1 MLPRAEELHGEN
13 RVTQILACTIGA
25 QAIAL
30 LFVLGRVIS
39 RVFVIGILGWDDILI
54 VFAWLNGLVLSI
66 LFCVA
71 TEYGQGYRLENV
83 PLDLLA
89 NSFSIT
95 YITLI
100 LYQLA
105 LCFTKLSILVF
116 YLRVFPAR
124 RERLLSWGTII
135 FMAVASIPI
144 LIVDILQCN
153 PATQSSFFSP
163 DVVCLPPMPILI
175 TSTVVH
181 TILDGWLIIMVIPVV
196 TSLKIPKG
204 QKTALMCVL
213 SLGVLVILASAARLS
228 SILNQD
234 KSSDITWVIADFD
247 IWTVLEVSL
256 GIICASAPA
265 IRPLLQKVFP
275 RMMRSVMT
283 SSATGRSTITAV
295 ETEAG
300 GPMSG
305 IELGA
310 RNLGMRNLSIGG
322 KTVAIG
328 DGTEDDVEAG
338 NRKDHDS
345 WLSDT
350 LSEEHL
356 VLKGGRVVKKTDTM
370 VTDRIFGLSGA
381 ERRDTL
387 DPRGFR
393 DTRQMSLRNEVKL
406 GEDVDGM
413 LRQPP

>member
-1 MLPRAEELHGEN
+1 
-13 RVTQILACTIGA
+13 
-25 QAIAL
+25 
-30 LFVLGRVIS
+30 
-39 RVFVIGILGWDDILI
+39 
-54 VFAWLNGLVLSI
+54 
-66 LFCVA
+66 
-71 TEYGQGYRLENV
+71 
-83 PLDLLA
+83 
-89 NSFSIT
+89 
-95 YITLI
+95 
-100 LYQLA
+100 
-105 LCFTKLSILVF
+105 
-116 YLRVFPAR
+116 
-124 RERLLSWGTII
+124 
-135 FMAVASIPI
+135 
-144 LIVDILQCN
+144 
-153 PATQSSFFSP
+153 
-163 DVVCLPPMPILI
+163 
-175 TSTVVH
+175 
-181 TILDGWLIIMVIPVV
+181 
-196 TSLKIPKG
+196 
-204 QKTALMCVL
+204 MCVL